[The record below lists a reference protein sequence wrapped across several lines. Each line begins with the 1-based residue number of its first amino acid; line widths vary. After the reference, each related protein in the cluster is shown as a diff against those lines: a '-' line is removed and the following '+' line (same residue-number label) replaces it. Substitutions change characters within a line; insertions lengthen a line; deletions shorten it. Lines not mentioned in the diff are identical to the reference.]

1 MSVDI
6 RTRTDDDPATPFP
19 PDAALRAWL
28 WFLGEAKGRYCRVKE
43 QVEQA
48 AEAVRAAVVQDFRG
62 LLPEVLAATAKHQ
75 GLLDAWTVVAVL
87 DATRNEV
94 PERMMNTIREARAA
108 LVDLQPAAGGG
119 PPVANIIG
127 VGIDR
132 ARASGRSEGIKLVSH
147 LLNNLEA
154 KIQALDPPPF

>member
-6 RTRTDDDPATPFP
+6 QSRTDDGPATPFP
-19 PDAALRAWL
+19 SDAALRAWL

-43 QVEQA
+43 HVEQA
-48 AEAVRAAVVQDFRG
+48 ADSVRSVVVNDRRALF
-62 LLPEVLAATAKHQ
+62 PEILAATAKLQ

-108 LVDLQPAAGGG
+108 LVDLNESAGGE
-119 PPVANIIG
+119 PTADIIG
-127 VGIDR
+127 LGLTR
-132 ARASGRSEGIKLVSH
+132 ARVGGRLEGIKQVSA
-147 LLNNLEA
+147 LLNKLES

>member
-108 LVDLQPAAGGG
+108 LLDLNESAGGD
-119 PPVANIIG
+119 PTADIIG
-127 VGIDR
+127 LGLTR
-132 ARASGRSEGIKLVSH
+132 ARVGGRLEGIKRVSA
-147 LLNNLEA
+147 LLNKVES
-154 KIQALDPPPF
+154 KIQALTPPPF